1 LASAVYTF
9 NGNKIVNSGAC
20 ISRVF
25 KSGYV
30 LFFRGFSFSNFL
42 KYAQSILFAVLI
54 LHVSG
59 GYFASRAQGSGVA
72 SQPVSGQFGDWLLKC
87 VKPGQDHACELVQPL
102 MVEHEGQPVELLTL
116 AVSKAADKSGKADWA
131 LVVLTPLDVDLPSDF
146 GLQAGQGKP
155 ALFRYRN
162 CNHLGCFAVVPLD
175 KGMISQMQKAADGTA
190 YFRLLNGRAVKVTFS
205 LSGFTKGFEAL
216 ASGKVPD
223 GKAGEGG

>member
-1 LASAVYTF
+1 MAGIVYT
-9 NGNKIVNSGAC
+9 NSGRRVADPDFSVSRC
-20 ISRVF
+20 RNSGYSRVF
-25 KSGYV
+25 QPFPFSG
-30 LFFRGFSFSNFL
+30 LL
-42 KYAQSILFAVLI
+42 KYVPLVFFTAFF
-54 LHVSG
+54 LHASG
-59 GYFASRAQGSGVA
+59 GYFESRAQEGADAAPLA
-72 SQPVSGQFGDWLLKC
+72 SEQFGDWLLKC
-87 VKPGQDHACELVQPL
+87 VKAGNGSACELVQPL

-116 AVSKAADKSGKADWA
+116 AVSRAADKSGKADWA

-175 KGMISQMQKAADGTA
+175 KGWISQLQKAADGTA
-190 YFRLLNGRAVKVTFS
+190 YFRLLNGRTVKVSFS
-205 LSGFTKGFEAL
+205 LAGFTKGFEAL